1 MKLKKTLIDFDLE
14 SFEAAVDV
22 EGGVIALGVA
32 TVDGTGFQVQLVVMV
47 TVFIRPVDAGRC
59 GGAAIVARKGR
70 IDVHFRRKRSGRLRM
85 LLHDP
90 RVSLGQRRYGHRMMM
105 VMVVMTRMIG
115 IQRSSGAARAA
126 GCRPIAGRGSAIFFV
141 LLIST

>member
-59 GGAAIVARKGR
+59 GGAAIVAR
-70 IDVHFRRKRSGRLRM
+70 
-85 LLHDP
+85 
-90 RVSLGQRRYGHRMMM
+90 
-105 VMVVMTRMIG
+105 
-115 IQRSSGAARAA
+115 
-126 GCRPIAGRGSAIFFV
+126 
-141 LLIST
+141 